1 MIKQVELKGK
11 VVAAVRVRGRVNV
24 RTSIEETMKRL
35 NLKAP
40 NNCTIIMVNDQYLG
54 MLKKC
59 ANHIAYGEIDEPT
72 LAKLVKKYALEIDPN
87 AALAGKA
94 DISTLKEEMPL
105 RLHPPKHGYD
115 PIKKHFSQGGSLGY
129 MGKDINKLITRMV

>member
-1 MIKQVELKGK
+1 MKQGELRGK
-11 VVAAVRVRGRVNV
+11 VVAAVRVRGTVNV
-24 RTSIEETMKRL
+24 RSSIAETMKRL
-35 NLKAP
+35 KLKAP

-54 MLKKC
+54 MLKRC
-59 ANHIAYGEIDEPT
+59 VNHIAYGEIDEPT

-94 DISTLKEEMPL
+94 DMSKIKENMPL
-105 RLHPPKHGYD
+105 RLHPPKHGYA
-115 PIKKHFSQGGSLGY
+115 PIKRHFNQGGSLGY

>member
-1 MIKQVELKGK
+1 MKQAELIGK
-11 VVAAVRVRGRVNV
+11 VIAAVRVRGRVNV
-24 RTSIEETMKRL
+24 RASIEETMKRMH
-35 NLKAP
+35 LKAP
-40 NNCTIIMVNDQYLG
+40 NNCTIIKVNGQYLG

-72 LAKLVKKYALEIDPN
+72 LAKLAKKYALEIDSN
-87 AALAGKA
+87 AAIEGKA
-94 DISTLKEEMPL
+94 DISALKEEMPL

-115 PIKKHFSQGGSLGY
+115 PIKRHYSKGGSLGY

>member
-1 MIKQVELKGK
+1 MKQGELIGK

-24 RTSIEETMKRL
+24 RGSIEETMKRMH
-35 NLKAP
+35 LKAP
-40 NNCTIIMVNDQYLG
+40 NNCTLIKVNDQYLG

-72 LAKLVKKYALEIDPN
+72 LAKLTKRYALEIDPN
-87 AALAGKA
+87 AVIEGKA
-94 DISTLKEEMPL
+94 DISALKEEMPL

-115 PIKKHFSQGGSLGY
+115 PVKRNYHQGGSLGY